1 MDVDLLDAEVGG
13 PMGVRHLGEVITL
26 PAATDLHWSQVL
38 AAASNV
44 WKFMSTCWPP
54 ARRLPY
60 VDLCLVQEAWRKH
73 NGLPDADQC
82 GRLAYMVDRYR
93 KGIEYDLRNHLQV
106 SLGELWRARRWRE
119 LLVYI
124 DMLPTNSHMHRL
136 LTTDEEYMER
146 VMESK
151 QDKDEERSG
160 RPSMADW
167 SMTNSLLAQLVD
179 AVNRNTQITV
189 SATGSKQNLGL
200 SPVPRPW
207 TAADKVN
214 YRIQQRKHEEMKALL
229 LRRPV

>member
-1 MDVDLLDAEVGG
+1 
-13 PMGVRHLGEVITL
+13 
-26 PAATDLHWSQVL
+26 
-38 AAASNV
+38 
-44 WKFMSTCWPP
+44 
-54 ARRLPY
+54 
-60 VDLCLVQEAWRKH
+60 
-73 NGLPDADQC
+73 
-82 GRLAYMVDRYR
+82 
-93 KGIEYDLRNHLQV
+93 
-106 SLGELWRARRWRE
+106 
-119 LLVYI
+119 
-124 DMLPTNSHMHRL
+124 
-136 LTTDEEYMER
+136 
-146 VMESK
+146 MESK
-151 QDKDEERSG
+151 QDRDEERSG

>member
-13 PMGVRHLGEVITL
+13 PMGVLHLGEVITL
-26 PAATDLHWSQVL
+26 PAATDLHWTQVL
-38 AAASNV
+38 NASTNI
-44 WKFMSTCWPP
+44 WKFMSTCWKPE
-54 ARRLPY
+54 RRLSY
-60 VDLCLVQEAWRKH
+60 IDLGLLWEAWRKH
-73 NGLPDADQC
+73 NGLPGPDQC
-82 GRLAYMVDRYR
+82 SRLAYMIDHYL

-146 VMESK
+146 VLTSK
-151 QDKDEERSG
+151 QERDEERSG

-167 SMTNSLLAQLVD
+167 SLTNSLLAKLID

-189 SATGSKQNLGL
+189 SAAGNKQSLGL
-200 SPVPRPW
+200 QPEPRPW

-214 YRIQQRKHEEMKALL
+214 HRIQQSRHEDMVKMLIPG
-229 LRRPV
+229 R